1 MKKCWDSNPSNRPTI
16 RMLENIVSE
25 WIRCINEYYKINRD
39 GNYNYLVPNID
50 NQLKDDMLEFV
61 KANKTLVQEQANTSI
76 MQSHPQAYYISRKFT
91 GILAQEKS
99 EIIVQE
105 KSEILAQEKSECF
118 ECIISVFQ
126 ISLDIGIWHS
136 SGLLDV
142 DPERTHG
149 KLVGKRISSNK
160 KFALSGRVGFKRL
173 LHIKGGQ
180 NLGCIDSCQLLG
192 RVGGFLNLSRLE
204 LRSE

>member
-25 WIRCINEYYKINRD
+25 WVRCINEYYKINRD
-39 GNYNYLVPNID
+39 GIYSFLVPNID

-76 MQSHPQAYYISRKFT
+76 VQSHPQAYYTSRKFT
-91 GILAQEKS
+91 EILAQEKS

-118 ECIISVFQ
+118 GCII
-126 ISLDIGIWHS
+126 
-136 SGLLDV
+136 
-142 DPERTHG
+142 E
-149 KLVGKRISSNK
+149 NK
-160 KFALSGRVGFKRL
+160 
-173 LHIKGGQ
+173 
-180 NLGCIDSCQLLG
+180 
-192 RVGGFLNLSRLE
+192 
-204 LRSE
+204 